1 MTMDLTLILGSI
13 SIRSVVILLCLPF
26 IFGIPIA
33 AARRKLHIPGY
44 VGIALAS
51 LIMGLLV
58 GRVSGLR
65 GVSGTRTGFSLSI
78 LFFLLIAST
87 VGSIIALF
95 FYRHPDV

>member
-1 MTMDLTLILGSI
+1 MDLTLILSSI
-13 SIRSVVILLCLPF
+13 SIRGAIIVLCLPF

-44 VGIALAS
+44 VGIAFAS

-58 GRVSGLR
+58 GRISGLR
-65 GVSGTRTGFSLSI
+65 GVSGTRAGFSLSI

>member
-1 MTMDLTLILGSI
+1 MDLTLILGSI
-13 SIRSVVILLCLPF
+13 SIQGVIIVLCLPF

-33 AARRKLHIPGY
+33 AARRKLHMPGY
-44 VGIALAS
+44 VGIAFAS
-51 LIMGLLV
+51 LIVGMLV

-65 GVSGTRTGFSLSI
+65 GIAGTRTGFFLSI

>member
-1 MTMDLTLILGSI
+1 MHATITILSSAIRPLILAGCLI
-13 SIRSVVILLCLPF
+13 VVV
-26 IFGIPIA
+26 GIPIA

-51 LIMGLLV
+51 LIVGLLV

-78 LFFLLIAST
+78 LFFMLIAST

>member
-1 MTMDLTLILGSI
+1 MHWAFAIVGISVRAIILAGCLI
-13 SIRSVVILLCLPF
+13 VVVS
-26 IFGIPIA
+26 IPIA
-33 AARRKLHIPGY
+33 AARHKLHIPGY
-44 VGIALAS
+44 VGIAFAS
-51 LIMGLLV
+51 LIVGLLV

-65 GVSGTRTGFSLSI
+65 GISGTRTGFFLSI

>member
-1 MTMDLTLILGSI
+1 MHWAFAIVGI
-13 SIRSVVILLCLPF
+13 SVQAVVIGGCIVVVF
-26 IFGIPIA
+26 SIPIA
-33 AARRKLHIPGY
+33 AARRKLHVPGY

-51 LIMGLLV
+51 LILGLLV